1 MIMGPNQQDRTR
13 TPRLGWFTAYR
24 FFSACLPYLPVAT
37 ACFLA
42 RGLSMGEVVWL
53 SMIYTL
59 GTAVFGV
66 PLAQL
71 ADRWGYRRALVLGA
85 GALAVGAGLASLA
98 GGQGVFIAAQL
109 ALDTG
114 TDSAYLFQLLGA
126 KGAPLSEY
134 RRQEARSASVKLLG
148 NVAGFAIGG
157 ALGAASP
164 VAPFLAGA
172 GFAAL
177 AALCAS
183 RLEATTDAAAAP
195 ATPRRAPLRATV
207 RELLAVSDLRRL
219 FVLAA
224 LCAAMARIALTT
236 AAPYLESLDVSL
248 AAIGFLTALGA
259 VGAAVAA
266 RHAVR
271 LADRVGDRVL
281 LAALPVGLL
290 GVIIALGVGAGAA
303 AVALALVPQIL
314 AGLHQPVWRSHL
326 NARITDS
333 SRRATVLALDGTFAR
348 LVYAAIAGALFAVTS
363 MGDSRGALVGCAVVA
378 AVLLLAVALMP
389 GRRGGVRSRRM
400 RAVWALAGITALAIL
415 RGPVTEAFAA
425 TQDPAPAAHEKLR
438 SAGEAP
444 L

>member
-1 MIMGPNQQDRTR
+1 MIMGPDQPSQAPT
-13 TPRLGWFTAYR
+13 RLGWFTAYR

-42 RGLSMGEVVWL
+42 RGLSMGQVVWL

-85 GALAVGAGLASLA
+85 GALAVGGGLASLA

-109 ALDTG
+109 ALAAGAALDTG

-148 NVAGFAIGG
+148 NVAGFAVGG
-157 ALGAASP
+157 ALAAASP

-183 RLEATTDAAAAP
+183 RLDDIATDAAP
-195 ATPRRAPLRATV
+195 VTPRRAPLRATL

-248 AAIGFLTALGA
+248 AAIGLLTALGA

-303 AVALALVPQIL
+303 AVALALVPQVL

-363 MGDSRGALVGCAVVA
+363 VGDSRGALVGCGVVA
-378 AVLLLAVALMP
+378 AVLLLAVAL
-389 GRRGGVRSRRM
+389 
-400 RAVWALAGITALAIL
+400 
-415 RGPVTEAFAA
+415 EAFAS
-425 TQDPAPAAHEKLR
+425 TQDPAPAAHEILR
-438 SAGEAP
+438 SAGQVR